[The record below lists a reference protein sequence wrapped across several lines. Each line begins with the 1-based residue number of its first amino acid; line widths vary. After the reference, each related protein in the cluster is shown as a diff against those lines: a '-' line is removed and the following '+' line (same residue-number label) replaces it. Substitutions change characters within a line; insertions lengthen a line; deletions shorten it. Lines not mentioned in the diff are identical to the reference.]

1 MKTEKLDSLVEL
13 LESKLDMMEDEGSD
27 SLLTKSVLEF
37 ILELALE
44 RRHKIGNNIV
54 ASDEEI
60 YNLTHDENSR

>member
-1 MKTEKLDSLVEL
+1 MKIEKLDNLVDL
-13 LESKLDMMEDEGSD
+13 LESKLDTMDSEGSD

-44 RRHKIGNNIV
+44 ERHKIGNNIV

-60 YNLTHDENSR
+60 YNLTHTEEL